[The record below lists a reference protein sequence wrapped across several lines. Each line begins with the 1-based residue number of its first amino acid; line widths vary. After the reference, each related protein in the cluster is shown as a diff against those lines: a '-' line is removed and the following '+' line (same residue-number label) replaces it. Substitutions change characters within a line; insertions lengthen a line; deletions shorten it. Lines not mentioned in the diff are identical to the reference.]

1 MWKTD
6 ERNIHM
12 TKMITTVL
20 MAGTIGL
27 AIFGAPAAMAES
39 SKYGSCKE
47 AAQDGRYNIPKD
59 DPDYDPKLDRDG
71 DGIAC
76 EKQS

>member
-1 MWKTD
+1 MWNTD
-6 ERNIHM
+6 ERNVHI
-12 TKMITTVL
+12 KKIITTVL

>member
-1 MWKTD
+1 MWNTD
-6 ERNIHM
+6 ERNVHI
-12 TKMITTVL
+12 KKIITTVL

-47 AAQDGRYNIPKD
+47 AAQDGR
-59 DPDYDPKLDRDG
+59 
-71 DGIAC
+71 
-76 EKQS
+76 

>member
-1 MWKTD
+1 MWNTD
-6 ERNIHM
+6 ERNIQI
-12 TKMITTVL
+12 TKIITTVL

-47 AAQDGRYNIPKD
+47 AAQDGR
-59 DPDYDPKLDRDG
+59 
-71 DGIAC
+71 
-76 EKQS
+76 

>member
-1 MWKTD
+1 MKK
-6 ERNIHM
+6 I
-12 TKMITTVL
+12 ITAVL
-20 MAGTIGL
+20 MGGTIGL

-76 EKQS
+76 E

>member
-1 MWKTD
+1 MWNTD
-6 ERNIHM
+6 ERNIQI
-12 TKMITTVL
+12 TKIITTVL

-47 AAQDGRYNIPKD
+47 AAQDGRGVSWASVVCCAASAAPT
-59 DPDYDPKLDRDG
+59 RRRRR
-71 DGIAC
+71 
-76 EKQS
+76 